1 MPKRRAQF
9 PHRYTA
15 VYLSRDGKRVP
26 FVRLS
31 GRWLEAFGFK
41 EGAKFVAVGIEGG
54 LLVLTVYEAAAADRA
69 SRPDTSRVLD
79 AEDDALPP
87 CNRA

>member
-1 MPKRRAQF
+1 MARS
-9 PHRYTA
+9 
-15 VYLSRDGKRVP
+15 L
-26 FVRLS
+26 RLQ
-31 GRWLEAFGFK
+31 
-41 EGAKFVAVGIEGG
+41 EGAKFVAVGVEGG
-54 LLVLTVYEAAAADRA
+54 LLALTVYEAAAADRA